1 MLETLLLLL
10 ALVAGVFLGALFF
23 GGLWW
28 TVRRGVASHQP
39 AIWFVGS
46 LFLRTA
52 IAMFGFYFVMQG
64 DWRRLVACVCG
75 FIIARICVV
84 RLTSSPSMQGG
95 TA

>member
-1 MLETLLLLL
+1 MSETSTLVLAAIAGFLL
-10 ALVAGVFLGALFF
+10 GTIFF

-28 TVRRGVASHQP
+28 TVQRGVASKQP
-39 AIWFVGS
+39 AVWFFGS
-46 LFLRTA
+46 LMLRTA
-52 IAMFGFYFVMQG
+52 IALAGFYFVMQG